1 MNWFHLVAAVG
12 LLSLGGGVVVVNVV
26 STPRAAE
33 TGMIMAG
40 CGVVLLVLIAVKE
53 LLA

>member
-1 MNWFHLVAAVG
+1 MNLFHVVAAAG
-12 LLSLGGGVVVVNVV
+12 LLCLTGGVVVVNVV
-26 STPRAAE
+26 STPRAAQ

-40 CGVVLLVLIAVKE
+40 CGVILLVLIAFKQ